1 MVDFV
6 EFLVN
11 GQPPW
16 DAYRALMS
24 DRMIALDK
32 QPGVRPVGVGET
44 WRHLMAKWVLRVKV
58 QESKSAH
65 EMKQLAGGVE
75 GVIEGGIHDM
85 RLLWAKHSQEEDWVF
100 LLVDAQN
107 TLNEENWMSMLW
119 DVQHEWTSGVQF
131 TFNC

>member
-1 MVDFV
+1 M

-44 WRHLMAKWVLRVKV
+44 WRHLMAKCVLRVKV

-75 GVIEGGIHDM
+75 GGIEGGIHDM

-119 DVQHEWTSGVQF
+119 DIQHEWTSGVQF